1 MAATDAKNVDS
12 VKAGDTNPNVKVIKE
27 VIRAELDAAFAE
39 RYEEQE
45 RKASEKA
52 VTGNVPANRPSEPTA
67 YSSKSLLPK
76 PQNEKGLKM
85 ARYMKYMYQAGGDPE
100 RAGRIAERAGDVM
113 VSKAIGESTL
123 SGGGATVPT
132 EFGSEI
138 IEELGARSVVLKQNV
153 QTVDMRGSLILPFID
168 TSATASWVGENSNTS
183 SSAPT
188 FGQIQLRDHLLS
200 VVVPA
205 SNTWLKNSSAS
216 GDAMLRDHMLRLAKR
231 TLDSTLIRGIGASN
245 QPQGLNGMV
254 DSSNVIHANASQ
266 TITTV
271 TTELTQAI
279 AAVLNQNIDLDSGAA
294 WLFAPRT
301 WSYLTSVRGAQ
312 DYYAFRDEM
321 SRGTLLGF
329 KWDYTTNIP
338 TNLADY
344 QGNGST
350 FSEVYFAH
358 FPSMVF
364 ALGEDF
370 RVEMFRG
377 GAYYDGS
384 AVQSGIAQD
393 QTVFQLVLSCDFASQ
408 YRGKN
413 IAKID
418 SADWGT

>member
-1 MAATDAKNVDS
+1 MAVE
-12 VKAGDTNPNVKVIKE
+12 VNPNLELVKSIL
-27 VIRAELDAAFAE
+27 RSELDAAFAE

-45 RKASEKA
+45 RKAAERKA
-52 VTGNVPANRPSEPTA
+52 TANVPAERPEVANRFNAP
-67 YSSKSLLPK
+67 SLLPK
-76 PQNEKGLKM
+76 PQNDKGLAM
-85 ARYMKYMYQAGGDPE
+85 ARYMKYLAQSNGNPE
-100 RAGRIAERAGDVM
+100 GAMRMAEARGDVR
-113 VSKAIGESTL
+113 VSKAVGESLL
-123 SGGGATVPT
+123 SGGGATVAP
-132 EFGSEI
+132 EFASEI
-138 IEELGARSVVLKQNV
+138 IEELGARSVVLKQAV
-153 QTVDMRGSLILPFID
+153 SVVDMKGSLILPYID
-168 TSATASWVGENSNTS
+168 SSATASWVGENSNTS

-205 SNTWLKNSSAS
+205 SNTWLRTSSAS
-216 GDAMLRDHMLRLAKR
+216 GDAMLRDHILRIAKR
-231 TLDSTLIRGIGASN
+231 TLDSTLIRGVGASN
-245 QPQGLNGMV
+245 QPIGLKGLVPSANTV
-254 DSSNVIHANASQ
+254 HANATQ
-266 TITTV
+266 TLATV

-301 WSYLTSVRGAQ
+301 WQYLMSVRGAQ
-312 DYYAFRDEM
+312 DYYGFRDEM

-329 KWDYTTNIP
+329 KFDYTTNIP

-344 QGNGST
+344 NGAGST
-350 FSEVYFAH
+350 FSEIYFAH

-370 RVEMFRG
+370 RVEMYRG

-393 QTVFQLVLSCDFASQ
+393 QTVFQLVMACDFASQ

-413 IAKID
+413 IALID